1 MASTTPNGLPF
12 PEATDR
18 VMDGAQA
25 IEDLAT
31 ALDFAAGWQT
41 GTGSIDAGSAGSV
54 RSVAINYPD
63 AFPRAPYVLVQ
74 DTTSTNSASNSVTL
88 WTYTVTSTNFS
99 IFGTRSGGQ
108 AMTFRW
114 FAFLLS

>member
-1 MASTTPNGLPF
+1 MASTTTNGLPF
-12 PEATDR
+12 PESTDR

-25 IEDLAT
+25 IENLAQ
-31 ALDFAAGWQT
+31 ALDFTRGWQT
-41 GTGSIDAGSAGSV
+41 GTATIDAGTAGTA
-54 RSVAINYPD
+54 RSVSVP
-63 AFPRAPYVLVQ
+63 FPRSFPRTPFVFVQ
-74 DTTSTNSASNSVTL
+74 DTTTNNSASNPVHL
-88 WTYTVTSTNFS
+88 WTYTITKDTVS